1 MERFLRM
8 KEETIQ
14 VMRKKFNSA
23 MLALM
28 AVVIVACNP
37 AKKYEEE
44 EKSLIEDYVADNN
57 ITVSPDGNGI
67 YYIEMIAGTGDLI
80 QEGDSVGVWYK
91 GYFLSGKELDSNL
104 EADTPFRFRVGSP
117 YLIEGWSLALLKMK
131 LGTKAK
137 VLMPSKVAYGST
149 GFSTYDNYGYYVTI
163 IPGYT
168 PLIFEMEV
176 AELVRKTK
184 K

>member
-1 MERFLRM
+1 MERYLKE
-8 KEETIQ
+8 KEEINKT
-14 VMRKKFNSA
+14 MRKKVNYA
-23 MLALM
+23 VLALM

-44 EKSLIEDYVADNN
+44 EKSLIEDYVAKNN
-57 ITVSPDGNGI
+57 ITVSPDANGI
-67 YYIEMIAGTGDLI
+67 YFIEMVPGTGDLI
-80 QEGDSVGVWYK
+80 QAGDSVGVWYK

-104 EADTPFRFRVGSP
+104 EADTPYRFRVGTP
-117 YLIEGWSLALLKMK
+117 YLIEGWSLALEKMK

-137 VLMPSKVAYGST
+137 VLMPSKVAYGPS
-149 GFSTYDNYGYYVTI
+149 GYSTYDIYGYYVTI

-176 AELVRKTK
+176 VELTRKTK

>member
-1 MERFLRM
+1 ME
-8 KEETIQ
+8 KEEIIK

-23 MLALM
+23 LLALL
-28 AVVIVACNP
+28 AIVIVSCNP
-37 AKKYEEE
+37 ARKYEEE
-44 EKSLIEDYVADNN
+44 EKSQIEDYIAKNN

-67 YYIEMIAGTGDLI
+67 YLIVQTPGTGDPI
-80 QEGDSVGVWYK
+80 REGDSVGVWYK
-91 GYFLSGKELDSNL
+91 GYFLNGQEFTNNL
-104 EADTPFRFRVGSP
+104 EADTPYRFRVGTP
-117 YLIEGWSLALLKMK
+117 DLIQGWSLALVKMK
-131 LGTKAK
+131 MGTKAK
-137 VLMPSKVAYGST
+137 VLMPSKVAYGPSGYST
-149 GFSTYDNYGYYVTI
+149 WDIYGYYVTI

>member
-1 MERFLRM
+1 LKE
-8 KEETIQ
+8 KEEINKA
-14 VMRKKFNSA
+14 MGKKFNSA
-23 MLALM
+23 VLALM
-28 AVVIVACNP
+28 AIVVVACNP
-37 AKKYEEE
+37 SKKYEEE
-44 EKSLIEDYVADNN
+44 EKSMIEDYVLKNN
-57 ITVSPDGNGI
+57 ITVSPDANGI
-67 YYIEMIAGTGDLI
+67 YYIETVPGTGDLI

-104 EADTPFRFRVGSP
+104 EADTPYRFRVGTP
-117 YLIEGWSLALLKMK
+117 YLIEGWSLTLVKMK
-131 LGTKAK
+131 LGSKAK
-137 VLMPSKVAYGST
+137 VLMPSKVAYGPSGYST
-149 GFSTYDNYGYYVTI
+149 WDIYGYYVTI